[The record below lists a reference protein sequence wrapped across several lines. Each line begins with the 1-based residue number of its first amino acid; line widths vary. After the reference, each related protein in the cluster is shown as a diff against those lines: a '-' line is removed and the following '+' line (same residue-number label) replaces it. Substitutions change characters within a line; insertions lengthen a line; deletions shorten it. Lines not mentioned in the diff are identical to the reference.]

1 MSVSVVYEIGES
13 AFANSNVVSVVI
25 PDSVTYIGHGAF
37 SDCRNLVSVTI
48 GSGMTGIGSEAF
60 SSCTEL
66 TSITFPESVTSIGG
80 VAFYRC
86 IALTSVTFED
96 PEGWSVSSFGTGENG
111 TSLSS
116 GVLSDPSLAAEY
128 LIAIYGN
135 CYWTRG

>member
-25 PDSVTYIGHGAF
+25 PDSVTYMGHGAF
-37 SDCRNLVSVTI
+37 SYCRNLVSVTI
-48 GSGMTGIGSEAF
+48 GSGTTGIGNVAF

-86 IALTSVTFED
+86 IALTSVTFENT
-96 PEGWSVSSFGTGENG
+96 EGWSVSSSSG

-116 GVLSDPSLAAEY
+116 SVLSDPSLAAEY
-128 LIAIYGN
+128 VTAIYYDGS
-135 CYWTRG
+135 WTRG

>member
-37 SDCRNLVSVTI
+37 SDCRDLVSVTI

-86 IALTSVTFED
+86 IALTSVTFENT
-96 PEGWSVSSFGTGENG
+96 EGWSVSSSSG
-111 TSLSS
+111 TSLPN

-128 LIAIYGN
+128 LTASYSGY
-135 CYWTRG
+135 YWIRG

>member
-66 TSITFPESVTSIGG
+66 TSVAFPESVTSIGG

-86 IALTSVTFED
+86 IALTSVTFENT
-96 PEGWSVSSFGTGENG
+96 EGWSVSSSSG

-116 GVLSDPSLAAEY
+116 SVLSDPSLAAEY
-128 LIAIYGN
+128 VTAIYYDGS
-135 CYWTRG
+135 WIRG

>member
-25 PDSVTYIGHGAF
+25 PDSVTYIGRGAF
-37 SDCRNLVSVTI
+37 SDCRDLVSVTI

-66 TSITFPESVTSIGG
+66 TSVAFPESVTSIGYA
-80 VAFYRC
+80 AFYRC
-86 IALTSVTFED
+86 IVLTSVTFENT
-96 PEGWSVSSFGTGENG
+96 EGWSVSSSSG